1 MGQETRVKVAWE
13 DGMSYLMQPWLQA
26 HLIRALIAGL
36 TLISLLFEGWLADS
50 MTMSA
55 VLLWLWLPEWQ
66 SWLCTHWVLVKKA
79 FITL

>member
-1 MGQETRVKVAWE
+1 M
-13 DGMSYLMQPWLQA
+13 YHLMQQRLLA
-26 HLIRALIAGL
+26 HLNRTLIAGL

-66 SWLCTHWVLVKKA
+66 GWLRTHWTLVKKA
-79 FITL
+79 FVTL